1 MSELLQCIIPRAIIA
16 RMTELLRGIIPR
28 VIISRMTEL
37 LRGII
42 PRVIIPLA
50 ELFREEL
57 LYGNVLF
64 KSHTFLV
71 MTSVWL
77 GTVEEVRR
85 ERKPVAGA
93 RSHMELDPH
102 SFV

>member
-1 MSELLQCIIPRAIIA
+1 MTELLRAIIPRAIIPL
-16 RMTELLRGIIPR
+16 MTELLRGIIPQ
-28 VIISRMTEL
+28 
-37 LRGII
+37 
-42 PRVIIPLA
+42 VIIPWE

-77 GTVEEVRR
+77 GTVEEVRGEEAYFR
-85 ERKPVAGA
+85 AGA
-93 RSHMELDPH
+93 QRRRTLIVLFGTASK
-102 SFV
+102 

>member
-1 MSELLQCIIPRAIIA
+1 MS
-16 RMTELLRGIIPR
+16 ELLRGIIPR
-28 VIISRMTEL
+28 AIISRMMELLRGITPRVIISRMMEL
-37 LRGII
+37 LQVII

-57 LYGNVLF
+57 LYGKVLF
-64 KSHTFLV
+64 KSHTYECV
-71 MTSVWL
+71 AKNRRGGSK
-77 GTVEEVRR
+77 R